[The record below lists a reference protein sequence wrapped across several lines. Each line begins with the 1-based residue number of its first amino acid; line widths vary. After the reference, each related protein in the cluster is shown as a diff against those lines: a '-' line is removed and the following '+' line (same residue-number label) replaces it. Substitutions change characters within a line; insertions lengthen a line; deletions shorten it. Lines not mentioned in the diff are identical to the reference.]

1 MNNVTKFEKSRTSK
15 PLLKTEAELIRA
27 KKLHKTKRGQNA
39 KGAFLKCD
47 NDRYANTFEFNDR
60 TLFND

>member
-15 PLLKTEAELIRA
+15 PLLKTEGELARA

-39 KGAFLKCD
+39 KGAFLSCD
-47 NDRYANTFEFNDR
+47 NERYVNTFEFHDVYTN
-60 TLFND
+60 LS